1 MFERIFRLISV
12 LLAAIGFVG
21 LIATGELPSALAVL
35 GVLALAVSAV
45 SMAAWAKG
53 TIFEKL
59 GQTPRRLWDI
69 LLMIAF
75 MALIV
80 DLIFLSMD
88 VLASAVNFLIVLMIT
103 KLFTLRSR
111 KDFLH
116 LYAVSLLE
124 LLACAAS
131 TQDLWYVLIFFAYLF
146 VAIWVLLLYHLRN
159 EAEERSEGVSAL
171 EKARSSLAPI
181 RVITA
186 RLFWTTNA
194 VAAGALCLTVVLFFV
209 IPRIGIGYFQ
219 KSRTNLIRTS
229 GFSDKVDL
237 GVIGAI
243 KLDPTVVMRV
253 EFPEE
258 PGPISDRMRLYFRGA
273 GYDTYD
279 GRAWSNRFSRRR
291 APTRP
296 LNGFVRANTA
306 STIQAPGATA
316 IKQEI
321 LLEALDTNVLFGMPY
336 MHRVKSA
343 LPVFQTDEMGGFYLS
358 FPPSTRFQY
367 TVFSIPEV
375 LQKGDRDRPSVDVS
389 QSMRDRYLQLPSL
402 SPEVQS
408 LAQKVTL
415 KAESAYAKARALERH
430 LQENYR
436 YSLDIETSV
445 QENPI
450 EDFLF
455 IRKTGYCE
463 HYASAMVVL
472 LRTLGIP
479 ARLATGFLGGE
490 WNDFGHY
497 YTVRQSDAHAWV
509 EVYFPL
515 SGWMTF
521 DPTPNVI
528 SAAPNPFLTNAGKL
542 VDSIRLQW
550 DRYVIRYSFRDQ
562 VSIGHEAQ
570 ARAETYGGRLW
581 SLTTVPGQWIKSVG
595 RWVRELFVP
604 TRQFY
609 LTAGSVILLLIATM
623 LLLHR
628 RRSGRLRTR
637 LTDNENA
644 ATGMYRQMLGLLAL
658 RGISKIEST
667 TPFEFARLV
676 SRDGKDLMPFV
687 QPLTEWYCRIR
698 FGPAPAEPHDLVSIT
713 RLLAGLRAMPL

>member
-1 MFERIFRLISV
+1 MFERTFRLISV

-21 LIATGELPSALAVL
+21 LTATGDLPPGLVVL
-35 GVLALAVSAV
+35 GLLALAVTAA
-45 SMAAWAKG
+45 SMTARAKG
-53 TIFEKL
+53 TVLEKL
-59 GQTPRRLWDI
+59 SHVPRRMWDI
-69 LLMIAF
+69 LLIVAF
-75 MALIV
+75 IALIV

-88 VLASAVNFLIVLMIT
+88 ILASAVNFLIVLMVT

-159 EAEERSEGVSAL
+159 EEEERSAVVS
-171 EKARSSLAPI
+171 ESETSRSSLAPI

-194 VAAGALCLTVVLFFV
+194 VAAGTLCLTVVLFFV

-219 KSRTNLIRTS
+219 KARADLIRTS

-243 KLDPTVVMRV
+243 KLDQTVVMRV

-258 PGPISDRMRLYFRGA
+258 PGPISDRMHLYFRGA
-273 GYDTYD
+273 AYDTYD
-279 GRAWSNRFSRRR
+279 GRAWSNRFTRRR
-291 APTRP
+291 SPTRP
-296 LNGFVRANTA
+296 LNGFVKA
-306 STIQAPGATA
+306 STVPPIPTAGATA
-316 IKQEI
+316 IRQEI

-367 TVFSIPEV
+367 TVFSIPEL
-375 LQKGDRDRPSVDVS
+375 LQKGDRDRDSIDVS
-389 QSMRDRYLQLPSL
+389 QSMREQYLQLPSL
-402 SPEVQS
+402 SPDVQS
-408 LAQKVTL
+408 LAEKVTVTS
-415 KAESAYAKARALERH
+415 KSSYAKAKAVERH

-436 YSLDIETSV
+436 YSLDIEASV
-445 QENPI
+445 QKSPI
-450 EDFLF
+450 EEFLF

-479 ARLATGFLGGE
+479 ARLATGFLAGE

-509 EVYFPL
+509 EVFFPL

-528 SAAPNPFLTNAGKL
+528 GAAPNQFLTSAGKL

-562 VSIGHEAQ
+562 VSISHD
-570 ARAETYGGRLW
+570 ARARASTYGERLW
-581 SLTTVPGQWIKSVG
+581 ALATVSGQWIKSVG
-595 RWVRELFVP
+595 QSVGEFFIP
-604 TRQFY
+604 TRRLY
-609 LTAGSVILLLIATM
+609 ITGSIVVLFLIVTT
-623 LLLHR
+623 LFLR
-628 RRSGRLRTR
+628 RRGAASRRTG
-637 LTDNENA
+637 TSDNQTV
-644 ATGMYRQMLGLLAL
+644 ATGMYRQMLGLLEL
-658 RGISKIEST
+658 RGIRKLENT

-676 SRDGKDLMPFV
+676 SRDGKHLAPFV
-687 QPLTEWYCRIR
+687 QPLTEWYCRVR
-698 FGPAPAEPHDLVSIT
+698 FGPAAAEPHDLAPAT
-713 RLLAGLRAMPL
+713 RWLANLRATPR